1 MSAVADT
8 VETGVKAMAGDDR
21 PDDEDRRRKHRN
33 WALFA
38 VLLAFV
44 VLIYF
49 VSIVRM
55 GMNTP

>member
-1 MSAVADT
+1 MSAVADS

-21 PDDEDRRRKHRN
+21 PDEEDRRRKHRN

>member
-1 MSAVADT
+1 
-8 VETGVKAMAGDDR
+8 MAGDDR
-21 PDDEDRRRKHRN
+21 PGDEDRRRKRRN

>member
-1 MSAVADT
+1 VSAVADT

-21 PDDEDRRRKHRN
+21 HGDEDRRRKHRN

>member
-1 MSAVADT
+1 VSAVADS

-21 PDDEDRRRKHRN
+21 PDEEDRRRKHRN

>member
-1 MSAVADT
+1 VADT

-21 PDDEDRRRKHRN
+21 PGDEDRRRKHRN